1 MIKAA
6 ITGWGGYVPNNQV
19 NNHFLTTIV
28 DTSDDWIKTRT
39 GIKTRYISTGENTSQ
54 LALKAAAQALKQ
66 SNLEAADLDLIIVAT
81 VTPDSFTPAT
91 ACLVQAELGASK
103 AFAFDVTAGCSG
115 FIYGLN
121 IAASFIENGKVK
133 NALVIGAEV
142 LTKVTDWTDRNTC
155 VLFGDGAGAV
165 VLQPSYYKGIL
176 ASYCGSAGDKEGL
189 LTIPAVPVR
198 NPFVSEQPAASVIS
212 MQGQKVFKFAVKAM
226 RKSID
231 KVLEDGNCKFADIK
245 YVIPHQANT
254 RIIDF
259 VARKMRVDKQKFYR
273 NIESLGNTSAAT
285 IPLAFNEMLSQG
297 LLNKGDKI
305 IMVGFG
311 GGLTWG
317 AVLVEL

>member
-1 MIKAA
+1 MKTKILMIIMVLTLMISQVALA
-6 ITGWGGYVPNNQV
+6 DITNEFILLGG
-19 NNHFLTTIV
+19 
-28 DTSDDWIKTRT
+28 DE
-39 GIKTRYISTGENTSQ
+39 YISIE
-54 LALKAAAQALKQ
+54 AIKD
-66 SNLEAADLDLIIVAT
+66 LEV
-81 VTPDSFTPAT
+81 
-91 ACLVQAELGASK
+91 
-103 AFAFDVTAGCSG
+103 DV
-115 FIYGLN
+115 I
-121 IAASFIENGKVK
+121 IENGKVK

-231 KVLEDGNCKFADIK
+231 KVLEDSNCKIADIK

-259 VARKMRVDKQKFYR
+259 VARKMRVDKKKFYR